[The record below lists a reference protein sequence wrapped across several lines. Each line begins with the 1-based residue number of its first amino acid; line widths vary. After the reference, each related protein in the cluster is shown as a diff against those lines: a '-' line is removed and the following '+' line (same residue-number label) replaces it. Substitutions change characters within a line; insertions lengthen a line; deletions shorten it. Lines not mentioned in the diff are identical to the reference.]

1 MDENSTA
8 MARGPILVV
17 DDEAWIT
24 ELLTRL
30 LTSRDFDVHTARDGS
45 EALRQVDAHDYRL
58 ILLDLRMPGMDGIE
72 CLRQLKAQGCQA
84 EIMMVTGYGDIPT
97 AVEAISGGALDFIE
111 KPFQPDELLAKIEE
125 TIARQN
131 RKSAPHHD
139 PVVAYIQQHS
149 TKIGSRKDVAEHLG
163 ISLEQVSKRI
173 QTHTSQTFRQF
184 LHNCRLETAKQ
195 LLQTTDL
202 DVSQISQRT
211 GFQTVQH
218 FSRVFR
224 QYAGIPPQQYRLKS
238 RAQT

>member
-1 MDENSTA
+1 
-8 MARGPILVV
+8 
-17 DDEAWIT
+17 
-24 ELLTRL
+24 
-30 LTSRDFDVHTARDGS
+30 
-45 EALRQVDAHDYRL
+45 
-58 ILLDLRMPGMDGIE
+58 MDGIE

-125 TIARQN
+125 TIARHN

-149 TKIGSRKDVAEHLG
+149 TEIGSRKDVAEHLG

-173 QTHTSQTFRQF
+173 QTHTSQTFR
-184 LHNCRLETAKQ
+184 Q